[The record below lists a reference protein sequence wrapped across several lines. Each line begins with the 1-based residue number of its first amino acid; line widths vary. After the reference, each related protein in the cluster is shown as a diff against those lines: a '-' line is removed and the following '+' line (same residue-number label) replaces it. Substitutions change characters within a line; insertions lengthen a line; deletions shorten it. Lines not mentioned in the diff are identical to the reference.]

1 VGKLCGGLRSRQAF
15 AYVGHVNVS
24 PILAL
29 AGLITIGLLVPR
41 LTSVRWPRARTLEV
55 LVAAGGPLV
64 ALGLVLGPGI
74 DFLDRPAL
82 RAIAPATGLAI
93 GWIGASLGA
102 RFEWRYVR
110 RIPRSAWLLAALS
123 SLAALIVVTVAAWL
137 ATRLVPALALAWT
150 PRLPAILALGAV
162 AAASGPGLVAL
173 LLHAAG
179 IAPRADRPIIRAAL
193 LETLCAV
200 LVMTVPLGLERRG
213 TALSLVVWVTLAIG
227 TGALGG
233 TVFLWLTRLRPK
245 LAGAELALV
254 VLMTLIFGT
263 GLGAAA
269 GVTPFVTCFLAGV
282 VIVNASS
289 RRHAVRAVLTRGER
303 PTSVVLLVVAGALLA
318 LPTMWMLVA
327 ALLLFGSR
335 AVAKWLAVRYGGP
348 PLGLAH
354 LSRNWGLGTIAQGS
368 AVVALGVSYAL
379 LYGREGAP
387 LLTTVV
393 LLVAAAQLAAPPL
406 LALALRAES
415 RAPALT
421 ETAAPPELSANVP
434 VEMPR

>member
-1 VGKLCGGLRSRQAF
+1 M
-15 AYVGHVNVS
+15 S

-41 LTSVRWPRARTLEV
+41 LTSVRWPRGRTLEV

-64 ALGLVLGPGI
+64 VLGLVLGPGI

-82 RAIAPATGLAI
+82 RALAPATGLAI

-123 SLAALIVVTVAAWL
+123 SLAALVVVTVVAWL
-137 ATRLVPALALAWT
+137 STRLVPALALAWA

-162 AAASGPGLVAL
+162 AAASGPGVVAL
-173 LLHAAG
+173 LLRARG
-179 IAPRADRPIIRAAL
+179 IAPRAARPIIRAAL
-193 LETLCAV
+193 LETVCAV
-200 LVMTVPLGLERRG
+200 LVMTVPIGLERRG
-213 TALSLVVWVTLAIG
+213 TALSWVVWATLAIG
-227 TGALGG
+227 TGALSG
-233 TVFLWLTRLRPK
+233 TVFSWLVRPQ
-245 LAGAELALV
+245 LVGAELAFV
-254 VLMTLIFGT
+254 VLVTLLFGA

-289 RRHAVRAVLTRGER
+289 RRHAVRAVLARGER

-318 LPTMWMLVA
+318 LPTAWMFLA
-327 ALLLFGSR
+327 ALLLFASR
-335 AVAKWLAVRYGGP
+335 AVAKWLAVRYGRP
-348 PLGLAH
+348 PLGLVR
-354 LSRNWGLGTIAQGS
+354 LSRDWGLGTIAQGG

-387 LLTTVV
+387 LLTSIV

-406 LALALRAES
+406 LALALRADS

-421 ETAAPPELSANVP
+421 ETAAPAELSANVP
-434 VEMPR
+434 MELPR